1 MNRINQVVTLLAL
14 SGLALLQA
22 ACSKQQPVKMETAPP
37 AAATLAAPT
46 APVAAAEPKPMD
58 MPMAKDVPSGVGKNA
73 VHHVAAVVKGV
84 DVVNGSVT
92 LSHGPVATLNWPA
105 MTMGFKVRDKALMDR
120 LAKDKQVDVDFVQDG
135 SDYVVTAVK

>member
-1 MNRINQVVTLLAL
+1 MNRINQLVTVFSL

-22 ACSKQQPVKMETAPP
+22 ACSKQEPVKPESAAP
-37 AAATLAAPT
+37 AAAVAA
-46 APVAAAEPKPMD
+46 APVAATEPKPMD
-58 MPMAKDVPSGVGKNA
+58 MPMPKDAPAGVDKTA

-84 DVVNGSVT
+84 DAAKGSVT

-105 MTMGFKVRDKALMDR
+105 MTMGFKVKDKALMER
-120 LAKDKQVDVDFVQDG
+120 LAKDKQVEVDFVQDG